1 MSMFLIQHVEGTDK
15 WSNSEGEWD
24 LERSDIELE
33 EPFRVGN
40 HTIGCI
46 VERDDKLRAYITG
59 RYRIRQ
65 YRGLVSPKPPQTRQL
80 VVHLCLK

>member
-33 EPFRVGN
+33 EPFRFGN
-40 HTIGCI
+40 LTIGCI
-46 VERDDKLRAYITG
+46 VERNDKLRAYLIG

-65 YRGLVSPKPPQTRQL
+65 YLGLVPPHPPQIRHL
-80 VVHLCLK
+80 VVHL